1 MFILLYIYE
10 DIFIILNLCYD
21 LSQILQQTQTNVA
34 RFINNTQGRRQV
46 LDFFFFFFFFGGGE
60 GISVGVSLRGV
71 SLFVSIGCFFPQKN
85 CQAPLPTPMVQQLKR
100 LYT

>member
-46 LDFFFFFFFFGGGE
+46 LDFFFFFGGGGHFSRGE
-60 GISVGVSLRGV
+60 SERGIT
-71 SLFVSIGCFFPQKN
+71 FC
-85 CQAPLPTPMVQQLKR
+85 
-100 LYT
+100 